1 MAEQLY
7 ALEKLYE
14 DQEAD
19 FVTDT
24 IAVVLTGLAP
34 APGEAVIPAPRRLA
48 LLEAG
53 KLKLAAK
60 ARLAEGG
67 PEARYEAAVLYH
79 AAARAEQRALLAL
92 ESPSPEA
99 RLASAIE
106 RCASLILG
114 FDASA
119 VLDSGWADVLVTSAA
134 VEEKTAAAMRAR
146 IEEMMSSFLLRYQ
159 DARGKAPALDAWTNA
174 GCPPD
179 APRSVHRELDR
190 FLKLFPGEA
199 LLWAL
204 RSSLSFDG
212 GDVDTAWDSI
222 HRALEL
228 SPREQSFIGWEL
240 RLVSK
245 RLPKAQAEA
254 RLAGAYPEIE
264 RGEASA
270 EVYGGFIFAAMNLAP
285 KSKHRVELLGQAL
298 HAAMEAGRTTSPQ
311 SEVRRLYRAMELGL
325 REIIAGRKPEISILY
340 RCGLGRLAATMPQEA
355 DWMGIVSAR
364 TTQIR
369 PAA

>member
-1 MAEQLY
+1 
-7 ALEKLYE
+7 
-14 DQEAD
+14 
-19 FVTDT
+19 
-24 IAVVLTGLAP
+24 
-34 APGEAVIPAPRRLA
+34 VIPAPRRLA

-67 PEARYEAAVLYH
+67 TDARYEAAVLYH

-114 FDASA
+114 FDALE
-119 VLDSGWADVLVTSAA
+119 VLDSGCRDVMVARAA
-134 VEEKTAAAMRAR
+134 VEQETAAAMGAR
-146 IEEMMSSFLLRYQ
+146 INEMMSGFLARYQ
-159 DARGKAPALDAWTNA
+159 DARAKTPALDTWIHD
-174 GCPPD
+174 GCPRG
-179 APRSVHRELDR
+179 APRSVHREFDR
-190 FLKLFPGEA
+190 FLKVFPGDA

-204 RSSLSFDG
+204 RSISYFNDG
-212 GDVDTAWDSI
+212 DIDTAWDSI

-228 SPREQSFIGWEL
+228 SPQDQNFVGWEL

-245 RLPKAQAEA
+245 HLPRAQAEA
-254 RLAGAYPEIE
+254 RLAGAYPAIE

-270 EVYGGFIFAAMNLAP
+270 NVCGGFTFAAMDLAV
-285 KSKHRVELLGQAL
+285 KSAHRVELLGQAL
-298 HAAMEAGRTTSPQ
+298 HAAMEAGRRTAPAQ
-311 SEVRRLYRAMELGL
+311 SEARREYRAIELGL
-325 REIIAGRKPEISILY
+325 REMLAGRKPEIAILY
-340 RCGLGRLAATMPQEA
+340 RCGLGRLAATMPPEA

-364 TTQIR
+364 TTLFR
-369 PAA
+369 LAA

>member
-1 MAEQLY
+1 M
-7 ALEKLYE
+7 
-14 DQEAD
+14 
-19 FVTDT
+19 
-24 IAVVLTGLAP
+24 
-34 APGEAVIPAPRRLA
+34 A

-60 ARLAEGG
+60 ATLAEGG
-67 PEARYEAAVLYH
+67 PDARYEAAVLYH

-114 FDASA
+114 FDPSG
-119 VLDSGWADVLVTSAA
+119 VLDSGWGDVLVASAA
-134 VEEKTAAAMRAR
+134 VPQKTAAAMGAR
-146 IEEMMSSFLLRYQ
+146 INEMMSTFLRRYQ
-159 DARGKAPALDAWTNA
+159 DARGKAPAVDAWTKA
-174 GCPPD
+174 RCPLG

-190 FLKLFPGEA
+190 FLKVFPGDA

-204 RSSLSFDG
+204 RSSLYFDG

-222 HRALEL
+222 HRALKL
-228 SPREQSFIGWEL
+228 SPQEQSFIGWEL

-245 RLPKAQAEA
+245 HLPRAQAEA

-270 EVYGGFIFAAMNLAP
+270 DVCGGFICAAMDLAV
-285 KSKHRVELLGQAL
+285 KSARGAPLLGQAL
-298 HAAMEAGRTTSPQ
+298 HAAMEAGRFSSPQ
-311 SEVRRLYRAMELGL
+311 SEDRRLYRAMELGL
-325 REIIAGRKPEISILY
+325 REMLAGRKPAITILY
-340 RCGLGRLAATMPQEA
+340 RCGLGRLAATMPPEA

-364 TTQIR
+364 TTQLR

>member
-1 MAEQLY
+1 M
-7 ALEKLYE
+7 
-14 DQEAD
+14 
-19 FVTDT
+19 
-24 IAVVLTGLAP
+24 IH
-34 APGEAVIPAPRRLA
+34 APRRLA

-67 PEARYEAAVLYH
+67 LDARYEAAVLYH
-79 AAARAEQRALLAL
+79 AAARAEQRALSAL

-119 VLDSGWADVLVTSAA
+119 VLDSGWADVLVASAA
-134 VEEKTAAAMRAR
+134 VEEKTAAAMLTR
-146 IEEMMSSFLLRYQ
+146 IKDMMSGFLARYQ
-159 DARGKAPALDAWTNA
+159 DALAKVPALGTWMQAD
-174 GCPPD
+174 CPPG

-190 FLKLFPGEA
+190 FLKVFPGEA
-199 LLWAL
+199 FLWAL
-204 RSSLSFDG
+204 RSSSHFDG
-212 GDVDTAWDSI
+212 GDVETAWDSI
-222 HRALEL
+222 HRAREL
-228 SPREQSFIGWEL
+228 DPQEQSFLAWEL

-245 RLPKAQAEA
+245 HLPRAQAEA
-254 RLAGAYPEIE
+254 RLAVAYAEIE
-264 RGEASA
+264 RGEANA
-270 EVYGGFIFAAMNLAP
+270 EVCGGFIFAAMDLAV
-285 KSKHRVELLGQAL
+285 KSAHGVELLGQSL
-298 HAAMEAGRTTSPQ
+298 RAAMEAGRAASPR
-311 SEVRRLYRAMELGL
+311 SEARRLYRAMELGL
-325 REIIAGRKPEISILY
+325 REMIAGRKPEISILY

-364 TTQIR
+364 TTQLR

>member
-1 MAEQLY
+1 MMA
-7 ALEKLYE
+7 
-14 DQEAD
+14 
-19 FVTDT
+19 V
-24 IAVVLTGLAP
+24 
-34 APGEAVIPAPRRLA
+34 PRRLA

-67 PEARYEAAVLYH
+67 PDARYEAAVLYH

-114 FDASA
+114 FDATA
-119 VLDSGWADVLVTSAA
+119 VLDSGWADVLVASAA
-134 VEEKTAAAMRAR
+134 VEQKTAAAMGAR
-146 IEEMMSSFLLRYQ
+146 INEMMSIFLEQYH
-159 DARGKAPALDAWTNA
+159 DARGKAPAVDAWTEA
-174 GCPPD
+174 GCPPG
-179 APRSVHRELDR
+179 APRAVHRELDR
-190 FLKLFPGEA
+190 FLKVFPGEA
-199 LLWAL
+199 FLWAL
-204 RSSLSFDG
+204 RSSFHFDD

-222 HRALEL
+222 QRALRL
-228 SPREQSFIGWEL
+228 SPQEQSFIGWEL

-245 RLPKAQAEA
+245 HLPRAQAEA
-254 RLAGAYPEIE
+254 RLTGAYPEIE
-264 RGEASA
+264 RGEAST
-270 EVYGGFIFAAMNLAP
+270 EVCGGFVGAAMDLAP
-285 KSKHRVELLGQAL
+285 KSAHGAELLQQAI
-298 HAAMEAGRTTSPQ
+298 HAAMEAGRTSSPQ

-325 REIIAGRKPEISILY
+325 REMLAGRKPDISILY

-364 TTQIR
+364 TTQLR

>member
-1 MAEQLY
+1 M
-7 ALEKLYE
+7 
-14 DQEAD
+14 
-19 FVTDT
+19 
-24 IAVVLTGLAP
+24 
-34 APGEAVIPAPRRLA
+34 IPAPRRLA

-67 PEARYEAAVLYH
+67 RDAGYEAAVLYH

-119 VLDSGWADVLVTSAA
+119 VLDSGWADVLAASAA

-146 IEEMMSSFLLRYQ
+146 IDEMMSSFLERYQ
-159 DARGKAPALDAWTNA
+159 DAHGKVPAVDAWMEA
-174 GCPPD
+174 GYPHG

-190 FLKLFPGEA
+190 LLKVFPGDA
-199 LLWAL
+199 FLWDL
-204 RSSLSFDG
+204 RSAAYFHG
-212 GDVDTAWDSI
+212 GDIDTAWDSI

-228 SPREQSFIGWEL
+228 SPQEQSFIGWEL
-240 RLVSK
+240 QLTSMH
-245 RLPKAQAEA
+245 LPRAQAEA
-254 RLAGAYPEIE
+254 RLARAYPEIE
-264 RGEASA
+264 RGEASE
-270 EVYGGFIFAAMNLAP
+270 EVCGGFISAAMDLAV
-285 KSKHRVELLGQAL
+285 KSAHGVELLGQAL
-298 HAAMEAGRTTSPQ
+298 HAAMEAGRTTSAQ
-311 SEVRRLYRAMELGL
+311 SEARRLYRAMELGL
-325 REIIAGRKPEISILY
+325 REMVAGRKPDIAILY
-340 RCGLGRLAATMPQEA
+340 RCGLGRLAATIPQEA
-355 DWMGIVSAR
+355 DWMRIVSAR
-364 TTQIR
+364 TTQLR